1 LDDRR
6 WNIISRPNLA
16 GCFLHLLTNLSLL
29 STSLGVL
36 IVLLGSITG
45 IMDAGFETAR
55 EGPVALV
62 GFLEG
67 FIVLFV
73 SVMLILGVFAGIRAA
88 AP

>member
-1 LDDRR
+1 MKQ
-6 WNIISRPNLA
+6 I
-16 GCFLHLLTNLSLL
+16 GQLLLPTG
-29 STSLGVL
+29 LGVL

-45 IMDAGFETAR
+45 IMDAGFEAAR

-67 FIVLFV
+67 LIVLFV
-73 SVMLILGVFAGIRAA
+73 LMMLILGVFAGIRAA